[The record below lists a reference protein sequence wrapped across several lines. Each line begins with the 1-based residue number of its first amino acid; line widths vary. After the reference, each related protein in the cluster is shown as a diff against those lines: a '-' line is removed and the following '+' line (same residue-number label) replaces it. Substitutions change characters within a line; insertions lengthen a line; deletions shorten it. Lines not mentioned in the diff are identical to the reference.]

1 MSSDINMQSSR
12 DSMVVVFTVT
22 YAISAYR
29 H

>member
-1 MSSDINMQSSR
+1 MPSDINMQSSG